1 MMGSMKGYRWM
12 MRDVLFNKNT
22 LSGCEFLFNP
32 ITITI
37 APLVLPSCSAVRVW
51 TTARHASSDHRR
63 HLPDRSLT
71 SGHLPALRPWNTH
84 THTQT
89 HTHTHKNWPL
99 KAHAQ
104 KTHAH
109 LLWSHRHEAFREQNG
124 KGFNWVFDHYRI
136 TMCLLGTLVI
146 VSWINRF
153 HSTNCGI
160 HTANQCAACLT

>member
-1 MMGSMKGYRWM
+1 MWSCVYLFVSKKAQCSTAIFSNQVVSFFHLKHAQRYVFFFFLPPTKTFKMMGSMKGYRWM

-84 THTQT
+84 THTDTDT
-89 HTHTHKNWPL
+89 HTHT
-99 KAHAQ
+99 
-104 KTHAH
+104 KT
-109 LLWSHRHEAFREQNG
+109 
-124 KGFNWVFDHYRI
+124 DH
-136 TMCLLGTLVI
+136 
-146 VSWINRF
+146 
-153 HSTNCGI
+153 
-160 HTANQCAACLT
+160 